1 VRGPTCDYRPE
12 LERDAAPLRRLPGM
26 AHQAV
31 PELALLRA
39 LDALGPYV
47 VLRNHDVYAHLATGG
62 DIDLLVPD
70 PRHAERQLVGELGAP
85 LFVERRSYVTGL
97 FYDWGH
103 IDLLPSLEW
112 RGATYLD
119 RAAVLQDRE
128 LSPFGLPRPR
138 FAHEAVVSWFSSLLW
153 GGFFKPRYRDVII
166 EAVRDD
172 GDEFARVLHAAA
184 GKRWGQLLWLSASQD
199 RPEESQ
205 LWARQLRR
213 AVVRRALARAPLQ
226 TIIGRLRFYLAE
238 ARLHLSP
245 PLPWIAVLGPD
256 GSGKST
262 LLAALRDSWPQ
273 SLGPVHIHHLRPSR
287 LTRHRGS
294 TEPVVDPHG
303 QPPRGTVPS
312 IAALIF
318 VTLDW
323 WIGYWTW
330 IVRQRAKLGLVVFDR
345 HLLDMLVDPVRYR
358 YGGPSWLARAAC
370 QLVPRPNIIVV
381 LDAPATVVR
390 ARKQEV
396 TPAESERQS
405 LAYRRLAAEVTGAHL
420 VDATVAP
427 EQVLEAVTTTVR
439 RHMLKAADATAT
451 TAR

>member
-1 VRGPTCDYRPE
+1 
-12 LERDAAPLRRLPGM
+12 M

-153 GGFFKPRYRDVII
+153 GGFFKRRYRDVII
-166 EAVRDD
+166 EAVRND

-199 RPEESQ
+199 RPEESE

-226 TIIGRLRFYLAE
+226 TIISRLRFYFAE

-358 YGGPSWLARAAC
+358 YGGPPWLARAAC

-439 RHMLKAADATAT
+439 RHMAENGRRYRHNGEITSWLI
-451 TAR
+451 